1 MHSMKKTFV
10 LMLAAL
16 GMYACTPVIIDEEPV
31 NAPTNKLHIST
42 RSSTDISYPLTLYA
56 FDGTSENITTRVT
69 IEGQGDIPELEL
81 PRGNYH
87 IIALAGSEGCTIP
100 SNPTLEDAISLPDIN
115 FTTQPI
121 QMGSASI
128 SVTENADV
136 NITLYNQVAA
146 INLSLADIPT
156 EVTAVSVTLSLLH
169 NKLGFNGTMF
179 GNSSAT
185 VELTKNDEL
194 WVAAPF
200 YTLPSSG
207 DRLTLSITT
216 TSPTGKQTYG
226 YTHNKPLVANTP
238 YSLFGSFEAGFI
250 VNGIIELAGWNTPE
264 EIIFTF
270 GNDEVGEED
279 EPNNNEDE
287 TEGDDNKGNENE
299 DEGENEDGSITVTAI
314 PEVGQIW
321 NGHFVAAVV
330 GATENSAELLLL
342 SATEWTNVTSS
353 LHAETPSMAS
363 DLVSAYSEGG
373 LTDWS
378 IPTQDEAIKLIQSI
392 GSSKLTATNATLK
405 SNSMTIISTGD
416 DASKNP
422 VRYLCDDAGYA
433 FNWEQ
438 LSKASRCGTSR
449 NYHLRAVK
457 RIKVIASN

>member
-1 MHSMKKTFV
+1 MKKTFA

-16 GMYACTPVIIDEEPV
+16 GIYACTPVITAEEPV

-56 FDGTSENITTRVT
+56 FDSESESITTHVT
-69 IEGQGDIPELEL
+69 LESQGDIPQLEL

-100 SNPTLEDAISLPDIN
+100 SNPTLEDVISLPYIN
-115 FTTQPI
+115 FTTQPM

-128 SVTENADV
+128 NVTENADV

-146 INLSLADIPT
+146 INLSLADIPA

-169 NKLGFNGTMF
+169 NKLGFNGTMS

-185 VELTKNDEL
+185 VELTKNGEL

-207 DRLTLSITT
+207 DNLILSITT
-216 TSPTGKQTYG
+216 TSLDGKQTYG
-226 YTHNKPLVANTP
+226 YTHDKPLVANTP
-238 YSLFGSFEAGFI
+238 YTLFGSFEAGFTI
-250 VNGIIELAGWNTPE
+250 NGVIKLAGWNTPK

-270 GNDEVGEED
+270 GNDEVEEED
-279 EPNNNEDE
+279 DPNNDE
-287 TEGDDNKGNENE
+287 NGNDN
-299 DEGENEDGSITVTAI
+299 EGENEDGSITVAAI
-314 PEVGQIW
+314 PEAGQIW

-330 GATENSAELLLL
+330 DATESNAELLLL

-353 LHAETPSMAS
+353 LHAETPSMAT
-363 DLVSAYSEGG
+363 DLISAYSEGE

-378 IPTQDEAIKLIQSI
+378 IPTQDEAVKLIQSI
-392 GSSKLTATNATLK
+392 GTSKLTAANATLK
-405 SNSMTIISTGD
+405 SNNMSIISTGE
-416 DASKNP
+416 DAAGNP
-422 VRYLCDDAGYA
+422 TRYLCDDAGYA
-433 FNWEQ
+433 FTWEQ

-449 NYHLRAVK
+449 TYHLRAVK
-457 RIKVIASN
+457 RIKVVTNN